1 MATIDLSLKL
11 VVDFTTRRQ
20 TGLNQ
25 ITAWTSGI
33 EAWSLSEVNDLV
45 ASSPVLMTLDETD
58 YDLDITDHG
67 RIDGTDERRWE
78 IYPGRNV
85 TFTVADDD
93 KAAALA
99 HLDTY
104 FDDLRIEIQAF
115 IDSNAVVHRATVERW
130 HLHPSTGTVD
140 EIVT

>member
-45 ASSPVLMTLDETD
+45 ASSPVGMTLDSTEYDLEITD
-58 YDLDITDHG
+58 YKPFNSD
-67 RIDGTDERRWE
+67 RRWE

-85 TFTVADDD
+85 TLTVAGGDE
-93 KAAALA
+93 AAAFA
-99 HLDTY
+99 HFDTY

-115 IDSNAVVHRATVERW
+115 IDSNATVHRAAVERW
-130 HLHPSTGTVD
+130 HLHYSTGTVD
-140 EIVT
+140 EVVT